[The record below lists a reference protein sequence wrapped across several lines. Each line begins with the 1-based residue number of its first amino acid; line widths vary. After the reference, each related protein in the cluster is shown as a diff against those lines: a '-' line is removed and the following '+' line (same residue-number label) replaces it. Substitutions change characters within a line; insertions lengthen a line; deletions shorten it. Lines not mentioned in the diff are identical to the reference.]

1 VERTDQPTVA
11 TLFADGEL
19 LEAGGSVTLGEDVAH
34 HLRVRRLDVGAAVG
48 LLDGAGRRASGTLVK
63 LAKSQAVLSVERVEE
78 LDALP
83 PVHLLVPVADRER
96 MLWLAEKAAELGAT
110 SWRPVLWK
118 RSRSV
123 SPRGEGAGFQAKV
136 RQRMIQAVTQSE
148 NPWTPTLF
156 PDATPA
162 AAAAATPTGTRL
174 VLDVDGESIGRVDLR
189 GPVSVAVG
197 PEGGLERS
205 ELEAL
210 EQSGFRRVALAGH
223 ILRFETAAVAA
234 LAVVRAQLATTT

>member
-1 VERTDQPTVA
+1 MERADQATVA
-11 TLFADGEL
+11 TLFADGEP

-34 HLRVRRLDVGAAVG
+34 HLRVRRLDVGAPVG
-48 LLDGAGRRASGTLVK
+48 LLDGAGRRGVGTLLK
-63 LAKSQAVLSVERVEE
+63 LAKSQAVMSVERVE
-78 LDALP
+78 DVAALP

-123 SPRGEGAGFQAKV
+123 SPRGEGAAFQAKV
-136 RQRMIQAVTQSE
+136 RQRMIQALTQSE

-162 AAAAATPTGTRL
+162 AAAAAAPPGPRL
-174 VLDVDGESIGRVDLR
+174 VLDVDGEPIAGVALS

-205 ELEAL
+205 ELDAL
-210 EQSGFRRVALAGH
+210 VAAGFRRVALAGH
-223 ILRFETAAVAA
+223 VLRFETAAVAA
-234 LAVVRAQLATTT
+234 LAVVRAALATNP